1 MNDNRSGGTLL
12 VAGNVIGIFVMA
24 VHPVGGHG
32 LLAPHDMQMLALRDR
47 VVHGFAIALLPMVFL
62 GALALSQ
69 WLRGA
74 GRLPLAAL
82 VVFGFAV
89 VAIMAAGA
97 MSGFVGAD
105 ILGRMVEGDPKLE
118 SRRMLLD
125 YTFRIN
131 QAFASIYAVGSCVA
145 IAMWSAV
152 IVRTRQLAPALGIY
166 GLLIGLA
173 IPAALF
179 AGVLTL
185 DVHGMGL
192 VALAQAVWFVSAGW
206 ALRRAGA
213 AEKPLV
219 EVPA

>member
-1 MNDNRSGGTLL
+1 MVL
-12 VAGNVIGIFVMA
+12 
-24 VHPVGGHG
+24 HPVGGHG
-32 LLAPHDMQMLALRDR
+32 LLAPHEMQTLALVDR
-47 VVHGFAIALLPMVFL
+47 IVHGFAVAALPMVFL
-62 GALALSQ
+62 GALALSR
-69 WLRGA
+69 WMTGA

-105 ILGRMVEGDPKLE
+105 ILGKMVEGDPKLE

-131 QAFASIYAVGSCVA
+131 QAFSSIYAVGSCVA
-145 IAMWSAV
+145 ILLWSGA
-152 IVRTRQLAPALGIY
+152 ILKTRQLSPVLGFY
-166 GLLIGLA
+166 GLVIGVA

-179 AGVLTL
+179 AGVLVL

-192 VALAQAVWFVSAGW
+192 VALAQAVWFIGAGFS
-206 ALRRAGA
+206 LRRSDDA
-213 AEKPLV
+213 AYSPQPV